1 MIGEISMLSRPFI
14 KWAGGKSQLIDKID
28 ERLPLELK
36 ERKITTYFEPFLGG
50 GAVFFYIAQK
60 YSIERA
66 ILFDINAD
74 LIITYK
80 VVKYNPEELMRFID
94 YYKSFYN
101 SLDIEQQKDFFY
113 RIRQTYNKNKVKINF
128 NDYNNGWIEHA
139 AQMIFLNKTCY
150 NGLYRLNSKGEFN
163 VPFGKYKNV
172 KFYDK
177 ENILYSSALLQKAE
191 LYICDFEEIIHYDVN
206 NAFIYFD
213 PPYRPISQ
221 TASFTSYS
229 KFDFSE
235 NDQIRLA
242 KIFKELDKRNARLM
256 LSNSDPKN
264 VNLNDDF
271 FEKHYKGFNIQ
282 RVYANRMI
290 NCNGE
295 KRGKINELII
305 TNY

>member
-1 MIGEISMLSRPFI
+1 
-14 KWAGGKSQLIDKID
+14 
-28 ERLPLELK
+28 
-36 ERKITTYFEPFLGG
+36 
-50 GAVFFYIAQK
+50 V
-60 YSIERA
+60 
-66 ILFDINAD
+66 N
-74 LIITYK
+74 
-80 VVKYNPEELMRFID
+80 
-94 YYKSFYN
+94 
-101 SLDIEQQKDFFY
+101 
-113 RIRQTYNKNKVKINF
+113 
-128 NDYNNGWIEHA
+128 
-139 AQMIFLNKTCY
+139 
-150 NGLYRLNSKGEFN
+150 
-163 VPFGKYKNV
+163 
-172 KFYDK
+172 FYDK
-177 ENILYSSALLQKAE
+177 ENILYISALLQKAE
-191 LYICDFEEIIHYDVN
+191 LYIYDFEEIIHYDVN

-229 KFDFSE
+229 KFHFSE

-242 KIFKELDKRNARLM
+242 TIFKELDKRNARLM

-264 VNLNDDF
+264 VNPDDDF

>member
-1 MIGEISMLSRPFI
+1 MIDEISMLSRPFI
-14 KWAGGKSQLIDKID
+14 KWAGGKSQLIDEID
-28 ERLPLELK
+28 ARLPVELR
-36 ERKITTYFEPFLGG
+36 EREITTYFEPFLGG

-60 YSIERA
+60 FSIERA
-66 ILFDINAD
+66 VLFDINED

-80 VVKYNPEELMRFID
+80 VIKYNPEELMRFID
-94 YYKSFYN
+94 YYKYLYN
-101 SLDIEQQKDFFY
+101 NLDIEKQKDFFY
-113 RIRQTYNKNKVKINF
+113 SIRENYNKNKVKINF
-128 NDYNNGWIEHA
+128 NDYNNELIEHA

-163 VPFGKYKNV
+163 VPFGKYKKVN
-172 KFYDK
+172 FYDK
-177 ENILYSSALLQKAE
+177 ENILYISALLQKAE

-229 KFDFSE
+229 KFHFSE

-242 KIFKELDKRNARLM
+242 TIFKELDKRNTRLM

-264 VNLNDDF
+264 VNPDDDF

>member
-1 MIGEISMLSRPFI
+1 MIDEISMLSRPFI
-14 KWAGGKSQLIDKID
+14 KWAGGKSQLIDEID
-28 ERLPLELK
+28 ERLPVELR
-36 ERKITTYFEPFLGG
+36 EREITTYFEPFLGG

-60 YSIERA
+60 FSIERA
-66 ILFDINAD
+66 VLFDINED

-80 VVKYNPEELMRFID
+80 VIKYNPEELMRFID
-94 YYKSFYN
+94 YYKYLYN
-101 SLDIEQQKDFFY
+101 NLDIEKQKDFFY
-113 RIRQTYNKNKVKINF
+113 SIRENYNKNKVKINF
-128 NDYNNGWIEHA
+128 NDYNNELIEHA

-163 VPFGKYKNV
+163 VPFGKYKKVN
-172 KFYDK
+172 FYDK
-177 ENILYSSALLQKAE
+177 ENILYISALLQKAE
-191 LYICDFEEIIHYDVN
+191 LYIYDFEEIIHYDVN

-229 KFDFSE
+229 KFHFSE

-242 KIFKELDKRNARLM
+242 TIFKELDKRNTRLM

-264 VNLNDDF
+264 VNPDDDF

>member
-1 MIGEISMLSRPFI
+1 MIDEISMLSRPFI
-14 KWAGGKSQLIDKID
+14 KWAGGKSQLIDEID
-28 ERLPLELK
+28 ERLPVELR
-36 ERKITTYFEPFLGG
+36 EREITTYFEPFLGG

-60 YSIERA
+60 FSIERA
-66 ILFDINAD
+66 VLFDINED

-80 VVKYNPEELMRFID
+80 VIKYNPEELMRFID
-94 YYKSFYN
+94 YYKYLYN
-101 SLDIEQQKDFFY
+101 NLDIEKQKDFFY
-113 RIRQTYNKNKVKINF
+113 SIRENYNKNKVKINF
-128 NDYNNGWIEHA
+128 NDYNNELIEHA

-163 VPFGKYKNV
+163 VPFGKYKKVN
-172 KFYDK
+172 FYDK
-177 ENILYSSALLQKAE
+177 ENILYISALLQKAE
-191 LYICDFEEIIHYDVN
+191 LYIYDFEEIIHYDVN

-229 KFDFSE
+229 KFHFSE

-242 KIFKELDKRNARLM
+242 TIFKELDKRNARLM

-264 VNLNDDF
+264 VNPDDDF

>member
-1 MIGEISMLSRPFI
+1 MIDEISMLSRPFI
-14 KWAGGKSQLIDKID
+14 KWAGGKSQLIDEID
-28 ERLPLELK
+28 ERLPVELR
-36 ERKITTYFEPFLGG
+36 EREITTYFEPFLGG

-66 ILFDINAD
+66 ILFDINED

-80 VVKYNPEELMRFID
+80 VIKYNPEELMRFID
-94 YYKSFYN
+94 YYKYLYN
-101 SLDIEQQKDFFY
+101 NLDIEKQKDFFY
-113 RIRQTYNKNKVKINF
+113 SIRENYNKNKVKINF
-128 NDYNNGWIEHA
+128 NDYNNELIEHA

-163 VPFGKYKNV
+163 VPFGKYKKVN
-172 KFYDK
+172 FYDK
-177 ENILYSSALLQKAE
+177 ENILYISALLQKAE

-229 KFDFSE
+229 KFHFSE

-242 KIFKELDKRNARLM
+242 TIFKELDKRNARLM

-264 VNLNDDF
+264 VNPDDDF

>member
-1 MIGEISMLSRPFI
+1 MIDEISMLSRPFI
-14 KWAGGKSQLIDKID
+14 KWAGGKSQLIDEID
-28 ERLPLELK
+28 ERLPVELR
-36 ERKITTYFEPFLGG
+36 EREITTYFEPFLGG

-66 ILFDINAD
+66 ILFDINED

-80 VVKYNPEELMRFID
+80 VIKYNPEELMRFID
-94 YYKSFYN
+94 YYKYLYN
-101 SLDIEQQKDFFY
+101 NMDIEKQKDFFY
-113 RIRQTYNKNKVKINF
+113 SIRENYNKNKVKINF
-128 NDYNNGWIEHA
+128 NDYNNELIEHA

-229 KFDFSE
+229 KFHFSE

-242 KIFKELDKRNARLM
+242 TIFKELDKRNTRLM

-264 VNLNDDF
+264 VNPDDDF

>member
-1 MIGEISMLSRPFI
+1 MIDEISMLSRPFI
-14 KWAGGKSQLIDKID
+14 KWAGGKSQLIDEID
-28 ERLPLELK
+28 ERLPVELR
-36 ERKITTYFEPFLGG
+36 EREITTYFEPFLGG

-60 YSIERA
+60 FSIERA
-66 ILFDINAD
+66 VLFDINED

-80 VVKYNPEELMRFID
+80 VIKYNPEELMRFID
-94 YYKSFYN
+94 YYKYLYN
-101 SLDIEQQKDFFY
+101 NMDIEKQKDFFY
-113 RIRQTYNKNKVKINF
+113 SIRENYNKNKVKINF
-128 NDYNNGWIEHA
+128 NDYNNELIEHA

-163 VPFGKYKNV
+163 VPFGKYKKVN
-172 KFYDK
+172 FYDK
-177 ENILYSSALLQKAE
+177 ENILYISALLQKAE

-229 KFDFSE
+229 KFHFSE

-242 KIFKELDKRNARLM
+242 TIFKELDKRNTRLM

-264 VNLNDDF
+264 VNPDDDF

>member
-1 MIGEISMLSRPFI
+1 MIDEISMLSRPFI
-14 KWAGGKSQLIDKID
+14 KWAGGKSQLIDEID
-28 ERLPLELK
+28 ARLPVELR
-36 ERKITTYFEPFLGG
+36 EREITTYFEPFLGG

-66 ILFDINAD
+66 ILFDINED

-80 VVKYNPEELMRFID
+80 VIKYNPEELMRFID
-94 YYKSFYN
+94 YYKYLYN
-101 SLDIEQQKDFFY
+101 NMDIEKQKDFFY
-113 RIRQTYNKNKVKINF
+113 SIRENYNKNKVKINF

-163 VPFGKYKNV
+163 VPFGKYKKVN
-172 KFYDK
+172 FYDK
-177 ENILYSSALLQKAE
+177 ENILYISALLQKAE

-229 KFDFSE
+229 KFHFSE

-242 KIFKELDKRNARLM
+242 TIFKELDKRNTRLM

-264 VNLNDDF
+264 VNPDDDF

>member
-1 MIGEISMLSRPFI
+1 MIDEISMLSRPFI
-14 KWAGGKSQLIDKID
+14 KWAGGKSQLIDEID
-28 ERLPLELK
+28 ERLPVELR
-36 ERKITTYFEPFLGG
+36 EREITTYFEPFLGG

-60 YSIERA
+60 FSIERA
-66 ILFDINAD
+66 VLFDINED

-80 VVKYNPEELMRFID
+80 VIKYNPEELMRFID
-94 YYKSFYN
+94 YYKYLYN
-101 SLDIEQQKDFFY
+101 NLDIEKQKDFFY
-113 RIRQTYNKNKVKINF
+113 SIRENYNKNKVKINF

-242 KIFKELDKRNARLM
+242 TIFKELDKRNARLM

-264 VNLNDDF
+264 VNPDDDF

>member
-1 MIGEISMLSRPFI
+1 MIDEISMLSRPFI
-14 KWAGGKSQLIDKID
+14 KWAGGKSQLIDEID
-28 ERLPLELK
+28 ERLPVELR
-36 ERKITTYFEPFLGG
+36 EREITTYFEPFLGG

-60 YSIERA
+60 FSIERA
-66 ILFDINAD
+66 VLFDINED

-80 VVKYNPEELMRFID
+80 VIKYNPEELMRFID
-94 YYKSFYN
+94 YYKYLYN
-101 SLDIEQQKDFFY
+101 NLDIEKQKDFFY
-113 RIRQTYNKNKVKINF
+113 SIRENYNKNKVKINF
-128 NDYNNGWIEHA
+128 NDYNNELIEHA

-242 KIFKELDKRNARLM
+242 
-256 LSNSDPKN
+256 
-264 VNLNDDF
+264 
-271 FEKHYKGFNIQ
+271 
-282 RVYANRMI
+282 
-290 NCNGE
+290 
-295 KRGKINELII
+295 
-305 TNY
+305 

>member
-1 MIGEISMLSRPFI
+1 MIDEISMLSRPFI
-14 KWAGGKSQLIDKID
+14 KWAGGKSQLIDEID
-28 ERLPLELK
+28 ERLPVELR
-36 ERKITTYFEPFLGG
+36 EREITTYFEPFLGG

-66 ILFDINAD
+66 ILFDINED

-80 VVKYNPEELMRFID
+80 VIKYNPEELMRFID
-94 YYKSFYN
+94 YYKYLYN
-101 SLDIEQQKDFFY
+101 NLDIEKQKDFFY
-113 RIRQTYNKNKVKINF
+113 SIRENYNKNKVKINF

-163 VPFGKYKNV
+163 VPFGKYKKVN
-172 KFYDK
+172 FYDK
-177 ENILYSSALLQKAE
+177 ENILYISALLQKAE

-229 KFDFSE
+229 KFHFSE

-242 KIFKELDKRNARLM
+242 TIFKELDKRNTRLM

-264 VNLNDDF
+264 VNPDDDF

>member
-1 MIGEISMLSRPFI
+1 MIDEISMLSRPSI
-14 KWAGGKSQLIDKID
+14 KWAGGKSQLIDEID
-28 ERLPLELK
+28 ERLPVELR
-36 ERKITTYFEPFLGG
+36 EREITTYFEPFLGG

-60 YSIERA
+60 FSIERA
-66 ILFDINAD
+66 VLFDINED

-80 VVKYNPEELMRFID
+80 VIKYNPEELMRFID
-94 YYKSFYN
+94 YYKYLYN
-101 SLDIEQQKDFFY
+101 NLDIEKQKDFFY
-113 RIRQTYNKNKVKINF
+113 SIRENYNKNKVKINF
-128 NDYNNGWIEHA
+128 NDYNNELIEHA

-163 VPFGKYKNV
+163 VPFGKYKKVN
-172 KFYDK
+172 FYDK
-177 ENILYSSALLQKAE
+177 ENILYISALLQKAE
-191 LYICDFEEIIHYDVN
+191 LYIYDFEEIIHYDVN

-229 KFDFSE
+229 KFHFSE

-242 KIFKELDKRNARLM
+242 TIFKELDKRNARLM

-264 VNLNDDF
+264 VNPDDDF